1 MGDTPSLDPEL
12 VKDFVRSAHGKLDR
26 VEALVAD
33 HPTLVNAAWDWGG
46 GDWETGLGAA
56 AHTGR
61 RDIADFLL
69 ARGARMDV
77 FAAAMLGHLDLV
89 RTYLAALP
97 AALDA
102 AGPHGIPLIVHAK
115 MGGAPA
121 VPVLDYLQGLL
132 DSRVTAAPANDATN
146 G

>member
-1 MGDTPSLDPEL
+1 MADAPPLDPEL

-26 VEALVAD
+26 VEALIAD

-46 GDWETGLGAA
+46 GDWESGLGAA

-69 ARGARMDV
+69 ARGARMDI

-89 RTYLAALP
+89 RTYLSAVPTAVH
-97 AALDA
+97 AG
-102 AGPHGIPLIVHAK
+102 GPHGIPLITHAK

-121 VPVLDYLQGLL
+121 APVLDYLQELL
-132 DSRVTAAPANDATN
+132 ISSAAAGSAKN

>member
-1 MGDTPSLDPEL
+1 MGDTPRLDPDL
-12 VKDFVRSAHGKLDR
+12 VKDFVGSAHGNLDR
-26 VEALVAD
+26 VITLVAD

-61 RDIADFLL
+61 RDIAGFLL

-89 RTYLAALP
+89 RTYLAAVP
-97 AALDA
+97 AALNA
-102 AGPHGIPLIVHAK
+102 TGPHGISLITHAK
-115 MGGAPA
+115 MGGEAA
-121 VPVLDYLQGLL
+121 APVLGYLESLQGHIGG
-132 DSRVTAAPANDATN
+132 AAPGDSTN